1 MQITARPIAADAW
14 AYFKLLTNTV
24 ENVSWMYFVD
34 IIFAINARKFRN
46 CAWITEHIHFVNLFW
61 PMIR

>member
-1 MQITARPIAADAW
+1 MHFLLPHFQRPLKATPMQITARPIAADAW

-46 CAWITEHIHFVNLFW
+46 CA
-61 PMIR
+61 